1 MSELEDEIKHILAKH
16 TEIKKDLQKLRELGL
31 PSESKGI
38 KNAEG
43 GSNSPTQ
50 TNLSFW
56 KLGLER
62 TR

>member
-43 GSNSPTQ
+43 GLNSPTK
-50 TNLSFW
+50 TNLSFFCCI
-56 KLGLER
+56 GEG
-62 TR
+62 

>member
-43 GSNSPTQ
+43 GLNSPTK
-50 TNLSFW
+50 TNFFFVA
-56 KLGLER
+56 
-62 TR
+62 